1 MSTSL
6 AVGRCAGLSD
16 RRDVRRVVPAFVR
29 SGNLARIT
37 APVVWNV
44 FGRRSERA
52 LGRRLKPGQVA
63 SVGIPQSSNIWNSQQ
78 GVEQSTVSE
87 N

>member
-6 AVGRCAGLSD
+6 AVGLCAGLSD
-16 RRDVRRVVPAFVR
+16 KREDRRAVPALVR

-37 APVVWNV
+37 APVVWEV

-78 GVEQSTVSE
+78 GVK
-87 N
+87 